1 MGGTRPAGR
10 ARGAAGA
17 GHASN
22 QDNPAAFT
30 AAVAAFLD
38 RVLPARAPEPRPEAP
53 ARGWLSG
60 LLAIAG
66 VLACSG
72 VDWSELNMTSSRY
85 LAGNVLIFGSILGSA
100 FYNTYSKRLL
110 QRFSDLA
117 RIPSRSA

>member
-1 MGGTRPAGR
+1 VVLP
-10 ARGAAGA
+10 GA

-60 LLAIAG
+60 LLGGLCRGGAAVRAAVVARSPPVRPLFTGAVRRLSARADAG
-66 VLACSG
+66 TKPRSG
-72 VDWSELNMTSSRY
+72 
-85 LAGNVLIFGSILGSA
+85 
-100 FYNTYSKRLL
+100 
-110 QRFSDLA
+110 
-117 RIPSRSA
+117 